1 MNLREISIEDARNLP
16 EGHELWVGQT
26 RRTARVARRG
36 KPDDDVEFDNGCSWC
51 LDGGIQ
57 RDFGFKPFIPT
68 PDAVPIEPDEAAAR
82 MVRGE
87 PVEWY
92 TPSAKYKLVDSLNDL
107 IALIGIGER
116 FSIPAIPQ
124 KQRLV
129 IEVDAG
135 VRLGDN
141 LLVGNKSREDALH
154 VATVISRGVQ
164 DA

>member
-1 MNLREISIEDARNLP
+1 VNLKEISIEDARNLP

-26 RRTARVARRG
+26 RQTARTAMRTGYNLFILSSGSRWIL
-36 KPDDDVEFDNGCSWC
+36 NG
-51 LDGGIQ
+51 GAQ
-57 RDFGFKPFIPT
+57 QDFNLKFFIPT

-87 PVEWY
+87 PVEY
-92 TPSAKYKLVDSLNDL
+92 YENSRYKLLSDL
-107 IALIGIGER
+107 LDFFQKWESDTR
-116 FSIPAIPQ
+116 FRIPAIPQ

-135 VRLGDN
+135 VEVPDEFRIIGKEN
-141 LLVGNKSREDALH
+141 GWSITAAVKSR
-154 VATVISRGVQ
+154 VVQ

>member
-1 MNLREISIEDARNLP
+1 VNLKEISIEDARNLP

-26 RRTARVARRG
+26 RQTARTAMRTGYNLFILSSGSRWIL
-36 KPDDDVEFDNGCSWC
+36 NG
-51 LDGGIQ
+51 GAQ
-57 RDFGFKPFIPT
+57 QDFNLKFFIPT

-116 FSIPAIPQ
+116 FRIPAIPQ

-135 VRLGDN
+135 VEVPDEFRIIGKEN
-141 LLVGNKSREDALH
+141 GWSITAAVKSR
-154 VATVISRGVQ
+154 VVQ